1 MKYPFTREE
10 KLNILY
16 SSIQNDAGKGKRMA
30 CIEHVHVHASNPG
43 KTVDFFKTFFGAKVI
58 KEFENLG
65 RKITILSVG
74 DKSNLSILH
83 IPPAVGNPKP
93 ENASI
98 DHIGM
103 AVENI
108 EDLVLRLK
116 EDGYRF
122 PVDLTRSV
130 SGAKIAFCLG
140 PDNVYLE
147 LIDRT

>member
-1 MKYPFTREE
+1 M
-10 KLNILY
+10 
-16 SSIQNDAGKGKRMA
+16 QNDPGRGKRMA
-30 CIEHVHVHASNPG
+30 YIEHVHVHASNPG
-43 KTVDFFKTFFGAKVI
+43 KTIDFFKAFFGAQGI

-65 RKITILSVG
+65 RKITILSIG

-83 IPPAVGNPKP
+83 IPPAVENPRP

-98 DHIGM
+98 DHIGI

-108 EDLVLRLK
+108 EDLVRRLK
-116 EDGYRF
+116 EEGYRF